1 MTVIPIVDNGVIHQ
15 MASILLKLDIVSLKI
30 NINAIMMMV
39 TFVISQIIRTI
50 VKLIKNF

>member
-15 MASILLKLDIVSLKI
+15 MESILPKLDIVSLKI
-30 NINAIMMMV
+30 KINAIMMMV
-39 TFVISQIIRTI
+39 IFVISKTIRTI